1 MNNSNKNVVVFP
13 DTNSLESGSLNTLF
27 GHEPQFVE
35 LASVATIVLP
45 NVILD
50 EITRHKKHAF
60 QQELSRLSKSPL
72 RGDLDIRQESLD
84 ELNFEDRMAA
94 IRESCKVSFEKA
106 SLTASKS
113 AFQRIYSLAMSNKP
127 PFDKGSDKGFKDAC
141 FVLTIDEY
149 LKSHP
154 QVTRSIVISE
164 DSRVQDYF
172 HGEGREIVSNVDE
185 CLHAILEP
193 TEGNNSKFNKT
204 TTGASPNAAFAKE
217 SSEKTCAVAF
227 AEDLA
232 HSRSF
237 QETHDIVSRYAN
249 ANFSNITASEALAIL
264 KACINNNQVS
274 YLLSDNDVNKL
285 ILPIFEH
292 NQNQLSYEEY
302 SEFVDCASLPN
313 DRLDPNGSA
322 SLSRLERK
330 AYSKFVDGLVSH
342 ISSRDFQSTISTDA
356 VEIES
361 QLSKLISLAKIDRNV
376 GTWQNIATV
385 FIQNGVYA
393 STEIANISTI
403 EDFERLLN
411 HSGNEKKKSI
421 LEALRFRLEETD
433 VDIPF

>member
-1 MNNSNKNVVVFP
+1 M
-13 DTNSLESGSLNTLF
+13 
-27 GHEPQFVE
+27 
-35 LASVATIVLP
+35 
-45 NVILD
+45 
-50 EITRHKKHAF
+50 
-60 QQELSRLSKSPL
+60 
-72 RGDLDIRQESLD
+72 
-84 ELNFEDRMAA
+84 
-94 IRESCKVSFEKA
+94 
-106 SLTASKS
+106 
-113 AFQRIYSLAMSNKP
+113 
-127 PFDKGSDKGFKDAC
+127 
-141 FVLTIDEY
+141 
-149 LKSHP
+149 
-154 QVTRSIVISE
+154 
-164 DSRVQDYF
+164 
-172 HGEGREIVSNVDE
+172 
-185 CLHAILEP
+185 
-193 TEGNNSKFNKT
+193 
-204 TTGASPNAAFAKE
+204 
-217 SSEKTCAVAF
+217 
-227 AEDLA
+227 A